1 MTDFFINRN
10 TKLGVSLDKLN
21 TEFNPAEFDKDKN
34 NRKRIISYDPGRL
47 FHYGFVNPVGS
58 TVNLGVALRTLVM
71 CGAASLAA
79 NFTCA
84 TKQKYSF
91 CFPIVVSGEGL
102 IFASLVSFLLGL
114 FISTTFSRW
123 WALREKLGTV
133 MNNTTTLAILLKNH
147 APDDVETLV
156 VRARI
161 LRLMHLAHALIYKQ
175 AINDNDFSEFLEQ
188 KMMTQS
194 EEEAIS
200 ECKDLPQSA
209 IVYSWCMHLVK
220 PILPKVAPA
229 AAISPILASMTACM
243 NASQEISAFLKTQMP
258 YMYLHLLAFT
268 TKVHLAFI
276 IFYGAGIIAQ
286 GIQQT
291 LWTRILLG
299 YTVIITNN
307 IIYEGLLRIHEML
320 YNPLGNDNAD
330 FPSHLY
336 IASTMALGAA
346 VEVPPPVEDSK
357 GKDKLTIEIGE

>member
-1 MTDFFINRN
+1 MTHFFINRN
-10 TKLGVSLDKLN
+10 TKLGVSLDKIT

-34 NRKRIISYDPGRL
+34 GRGRIISYDPSRL

-58 TVNLGVALRTLVM
+58 TINVGVALRTLVM
-71 CGAASLAA
+71 CGAATLAA

-123 WALREKLGTV
+123 WSLREKLGIV
-133 MNNTTTLAILLKNH
+133 MNNTTMLALMLKNH
-147 APDDVETLV
+147 APDDADTAV

-161 LRLMHLAHALIYKQ
+161 IRLMHLAHSLIYKQ
-175 AINDNDFSEFLEQ
+175 AINDNDLSELVEQ
-188 KMMTQS
+188 KLATRA
-194 EEEAIS
+194 EEEAIA
-200 ECKDLPQSA
+200 ECKDLSQPA
-209 IVYSWCMHLVK
+209 IVYSWCMHLIK
-220 PILPKVAPA
+220 PILPKVVPV
-229 AAISPILASMTACM
+229 AAISPIITSLTACM
-243 NASQEISAFLKTQMP
+243 NASQEINAFLKTQMP

-268 TKVHLAFI
+268 TKIHLVFI

-299 YTVIITNN
+299 YTVVITNN

-336 IASTMALGAA
+336 IASTMALSAA
-346 VEVPPPVEDSK
+346 VELSPPIDDGK
-357 GKDKLTIEIGE
+357 GKDSLSIEIE